1 MYFKTYTPSTKSENC
16 ETARAFHTY
25 NAVRSFCGKDK
36 PRAKDYYNYLACN
49 KVKHGCSTLA
59 IADAF
64 ESFGC
69 PEEAAPLREAIS
81 IAVAAL
87 NAPKWTEIRELMRN
101 AGQPLR
107 SQYVAYFALLE
118 SGMKSGETK
127 DIVQRYCNINRD
139 TPIRKMWYINVES
152 KEQAKAAE
160 HALHMIFD
168 HARCMSRQQNKKDYY
183 ECDPESAEK
192 FLTAN
197 MKKIFEAIVAEVAK
211 VEG

>member
-16 ETARAFHTY
+16 ETARAFHIY
-25 NAVRSFCGKDK
+25 NAVRNFCGKDE
-36 PRAKDYYNYLACN
+36 PRFPDFVAYRLSKLGTMGMFIEF
-49 KVKHGCSTLA
+49 VPEERE
-59 IADAF
+59 AF
-64 ESFGC
+64 EIS
-69 PEEAAPLREAIS
+69 LRSQWA
-81 IAVAAL
+81 
-87 NAPKWTEIRELMRN
+87 EIREIIRN

-107 SQYVAYFALLE
+107 SQYVTYFALLE
-118 SGMKSGETK
+118 NGMKSGETK
-127 DIVQRYCNINRD
+127 DIVQRYCNINRA

-197 MKKIFEAIVAEVAK
+197 MRKIFELIVAEVAK

>member
-1 MYFKTYTPSTKSENC
+1 MYFKTYAPATLSENC

-25 NAVRSFCGKDK
+25 YAVRNFCGKDE
-36 PRAKDYYNYLACN
+36 PRATDYYDYLVCK
-49 KVKHGCSTLA
+49 KVRGGASMLGLAHGHELLGNIEYA
-59 IADAF
+59 M
-64 ESFGC
+64 E
-69 PEEAAPLREAIS
+69 LRAQVDE
-81 IAVAAL
+81 AVAAL
-87 NAPKWTEIRELMRN
+87 NAREWADIKKAIRN

-107 SQYVAYFALLE
+107 SQYVAYFALLDN
-118 SGMKSGETK
+118 GMKPGETK
-127 DIVQRYCNINRD
+127 DIVQRYSNINRD

-152 KEQAKAAE
+152 KAQAQAAE

-168 HARCMSRQQNKKDYY
+168 HARCMNRQQNKKDYY

-197 MKKIFEAIVAEVAK
+197 MKKIFELIVAEVAK

>member
-1 MYFKTYTPSTKSENC
+1 MYFKTYAPATLSQNC

-25 NAVRSFCGKDK
+25 NAVRNFCGKDE
-36 PRAKDYYNYLACN
+36 PRFPDFVAYRLSKMGVMRGTMMNYCPERME
-49 KVKHGCSTLA
+49 
-59 IADAF
+59 AF
-64 ESFGC
+64 EISLR
-69 PEEAAPLREAIS
+69 PEWA
-81 IAVAAL
+81 
-87 NAPKWTEIRELMRN
+87 EIRELVRN

-118 SGMKSGETK
+118 NGMKPGETK
-127 DIVQRYCNINRD
+127 DIVQRYSNINRD
-139 TPIRKMWYINVES
+139 TPIRKLWYINVES
-152 KEQAKAAE
+152 KEQARAAE

-197 MKKIFEAIVAEVAK
+197 MKKIFELIVAEVAK

>member
-25 NAVRSFCGKDK
+25 NAVRNFCGKDE
-36 PRAKDYYNYLACN
+36 PRFPDFVAYRLHQMGTRSIL
-49 KVKHGCSTLA
+49 VSWFPEEME
-59 IADAF
+59 AF
-64 ESFGC
+64 EISLR
-69 PEEAAPLREAIS
+69 PEWA
-81 IAVAAL
+81 
-87 NAPKWTEIRELMRN
+87 EIRELVRN

-118 SGMKSGETK
+118 NGMKPGETK

-152 KEQAKAAE
+152 KEQARAAE

-168 HARCMSRQQNKKDYY
+168 HARCMNRQQNKKDYY

-197 MKKIFEAIVAEVAK
+197 MKKIFELIVAEVAK

>member
-25 NAVRSFCGKDK
+25 NAVRNFCGKDE
-36 PRAKDYYNYLACN
+36 PRFPDFVAYRLSKMGMMGFFIELDPEEMN
-49 KVKHGCSTLA
+49 
-59 IADAF
+59 AF
-64 ESFGC
+64 ETSLK
-69 PEEAAPLREAIS
+69 PEWADIKEAI
-81 IAVAAL
+81 
-87 NAPKWTEIRELMRN
+87 RN

-118 SGMKSGETK
+118 NGMKPGETK
-127 DIVQRYCNINRD
+127 DIVQRYCNINRT
-139 TPIRKMWYINVES
+139 TPIRKMWYINLES
-152 KEQAKAAE
+152 KAQAQAAE

-197 MKKIFEAIVAEVAK
+197 MKKIFELIVAEVAK

>member
-25 NAVRSFCGKDK
+25 NAVRNFCDKDEPHFPDFVAYRLSK
-36 PRAKDYYNYLACN
+36 MGMEGFFIKLIPEEM
-49 KVKHGCSTLA
+49 S
-59 IADAF
+59 AF
-64 ESFGC
+64 EASLK
-69 PEEAAPLREAIS
+69 PEWADIKEA
-81 IAVAAL
+81 V
-87 NAPKWTEIRELMRN
+87 RN

-118 SGMKSGETK
+118 NGMKPGETK
-127 DIVQRYCNINRD
+127 DIVQRYSNINRD
-139 TPIRKMWYINVES
+139 TPIRKLWYINVES
-152 KEQAKAAE
+152 KEQARAAE

-168 HARCMSRQQNKKDYY
+168 HARCMNRQQNKKDYY

-197 MKKIFEAIVAEVAK
+197 MKKIFELIVAEVAK

>member
-25 NAVRSFCGKDK
+25 NAVRNFCGKDE
-36 PRAKDYYNYLACN
+36 PRFPDFVAYRLSKMGMEGFFIELIPEEM
-49 KVKHGCSTLA
+49 S
-59 IADAF
+59 AF
-64 ESFGC
+64 EASLK
-69 PEEAAPLREAIS
+69 PEWAAIKEA
-81 IAVAAL
+81 V
-87 NAPKWTEIRELMRN
+87 RN

-118 SGMKSGETK
+118 NGMKPGETK
-127 DIVQRYCNINRD
+127 DIVQRYSNINRD
-139 TPIRKMWYINVES
+139 TPIRKLWYINVES
-152 KEQAKAAE
+152 KEQARAAE

-168 HARCMSRQQNKKDYY
+168 HARCMNRQQNKKDYY

-197 MKKIFEAIVAEVAK
+197 MKKIFELIVAEGAK

>member
-25 NAVRSFCGKDK
+25 NAIRNFCGKDE
-36 PRAKDYYNYLACN
+36 PRFSDFVAYRLSKM
-49 KVKHGCSTLA
+49 GTMGMF
-59 IADAF
+59 IEFFPEEREAF
-64 ESFGC
+64 EISLR
-69 PEEAAPLREAIS
+69 PEWA
-81 IAVAAL
+81 
-87 NAPKWTEIRELMRN
+87 EIRKLVRN

-107 SQYVAYFALLE
+107 SRYVAYFALLDN
-118 SGMKSGETK
+118 GMKPGETK
-127 DIVQRYCNINRD
+127 DIVQRYCNINRA

-152 KEQAKAAE
+152 KEQAQAAE

-168 HARCMSRQQNKKDYY
+168 HARCMNRQQNKKDYY

-197 MKKIFEAIVAEVAK
+197 MKKIFELITAEVAK

>member
-25 NAVRSFCGKDK
+25 NAVRNFCGKDE
-36 PRAKDYYNYLACN
+36 PRFPDFVAYRLSKMGMMGFFIELDPEEMN
-49 KVKHGCSTLA
+49 
-59 IADAF
+59 AF
-64 ESFGC
+64 ETSLK
-69 PEEAAPLREAIS
+69 PEWANIKEAI
-81 IAVAAL
+81 
-87 NAPKWTEIRELMRN
+87 RN

-118 SGMKSGETK
+118 NGMKPGETK
-127 DIVQRYCNINRD
+127 DIVQRYCNINRT
-139 TPIRKMWYINVES
+139 TPIRKMWYINLES
-152 KEQAKAAE
+152 KAQAQAAE

-168 HARCMSRQQNKKDYY
+168 HARCMNRQQNKKDYY

-197 MKKIFEAIVAEVAK
+197 MKKIFELIAAEVAK

>member
-25 NAVRSFCGKDK
+25 NAVRNFCGKDE
-36 PRAKDYYNYLACN
+36 PRFPDFVAYRADRDLTFRE
-49 KVKHGCSTLA
+49 HA
-59 IADAF
+59 IFTFDPEAEIAWA
-64 ESFGC
+64 ES
-69 PEEAAPLREAIS
+69 LRAEWA
-81 IAVAAL
+81 
-87 NAPKWTEIRELMRN
+87 EIRELVRN

-107 SQYVAYFALLE
+107 SQYVAYFALLDN
-118 SGMKSGETK
+118 GMKPGETK
-127 DIVQRYCNINRD
+127 DIVQRYSNINRD

-152 KEQAKAAE
+152 KAQAQAAE

-168 HARCMSRQQNKKDYY
+168 HARCMNRQQNKKDYY

-197 MKKIFEAIVAEVAK
+197 MKKIFELIVAEVAK

>member
-25 NAVRSFCGKDK
+25 NAVRNFCGKDE
-36 PRAKDYYNYLACN
+36 PRFPDFVAYRLSKMGMMGFFIELDPEEMN
-49 KVKHGCSTLA
+49 
-59 IADAF
+59 AF
-64 ESFGC
+64 ETSLK
-69 PEEAAPLREAIS
+69 PEWADIKEAI
-81 IAVAAL
+81 
-87 NAPKWTEIRELMRN
+87 RN

-118 SGMKSGETK
+118 NGMKPGETK
-127 DIVQRYCNINRD
+127 DIVQRYCNINRT

-168 HARCMSRQQNKKDYY
+168 HARCMNRQQNKKDYY

-197 MKKIFEAIVAEVAK
+197 MKKIFELIVAEVTK

>member
-25 NAVRSFCGKDK
+25 NAVRNFCDKDE
-36 PRAKDYYNYLACN
+36 PRFPDFVAYRLSKMGMEGFFIKLIPEEM
-49 KVKHGCSTLA
+49 S
-59 IADAF
+59 AF
-64 ESFGC
+64 EASLK
-69 PEEAAPLREAIS
+69 PEWADIKEA
-81 IAVAAL
+81 V
-87 NAPKWTEIRELMRN
+87 RN

-118 SGMKSGETK
+118 NGMKSGETK
-127 DIVQRYCNINRD
+127 DIVQRYSNINRD

-152 KEQAKAAE
+152 KEQARAAE

-168 HARCMSRQQNKKDYY
+168 HARCMNRQRDKKDYY

-197 MKKIFEAIVAEVAK
+197 TKKIFELIVAEVAK

>member
-25 NAVRSFCGKDK
+25 NAVRNFCGKDE
-36 PRAKDYYNYLACN
+36 PRFPDFVAYRLSKMGMMGFFIELDPEEMN
-49 KVKHGCSTLA
+49 
-59 IADAF
+59 AF
-64 ESFGC
+64 ETSLK
-69 PEEAAPLREAIS
+69 PEWADIKEAI
-81 IAVAAL
+81 
-87 NAPKWTEIRELMRN
+87 RN

-118 SGMKSGETK
+118 NGMKPGETK
-127 DIVQRYCNINRD
+127 DIVQRYCNINRT
-139 TPIRKMWYINVES
+139 TPIRKMWYINLES
-152 KEQAKAAE
+152 KAQAQAAE

-168 HARCMSRQQNKKDYY
+168 HARCMNRQQNKKDYY

-197 MKKIFEAIVAEVAK
+197 MKKIFELIVAEVAK

>member
-25 NAVRSFCGKDK
+25 NAVRNFCGKDE
-36 PRAKDYYNYLACN
+36 PRFPDFVAYRLSKMGMEGFFIELIPEEM
-49 KVKHGCSTLA
+49 S
-59 IADAF
+59 AF
-64 ESFGC
+64 EASLK
-69 PEEAAPLREAIS
+69 PEWADIKEA
-81 IAVAAL
+81 V
-87 NAPKWTEIRELMRN
+87 RN

-118 SGMKSGETK
+118 NGMKSGETK
-127 DIVQRYCNINRD
+127 DIVQRYSNINRE
-139 TPIRKMWYINVES
+139 TPIRKMWYVNVES

-168 HARCMSRQQNKKDYY
+168 HVRCMNRQQNKKDYY

-197 MKKIFEAIVAEVAK
+197 MKKIFELIVAEVAK

>member
-25 NAVRSFCGKDK
+25 NAVRNFCGKDK
-36 PRAKDYYNYLACN
+36 PRFPDFVAYRLSKMGMEGFFIELIPEEM
-49 KVKHGCSTLA
+49 S
-59 IADAF
+59 AF
-64 ESFGC
+64 EASLK
-69 PEEAAPLREAIS
+69 PEWADIKEA
-81 IAVAAL
+81 V
-87 NAPKWTEIRELMRN
+87 RN
-101 AGQPLR
+101 AGQPLH

-118 SGMKSGETK
+118 NGMKPGETK
-127 DIVQRYCNINRD
+127 DIVQRYSNINRD
-139 TPIRKMWYINVES
+139 TSIRKMWYINVES
-152 KEQAKAAE
+152 KEQARAAE

-192 FLTAN
+192 FLTAS
-197 MKKIFEAIVAEVAK
+197 MKKIFELIVAEVAK

>member
-25 NAVRSFCGKDK
+25 NAVRNFCGKDE
-36 PRAKDYYNYLACN
+36 PRFPDFVAYRLHQMGVMRGTMMNYCPERME
-49 KVKHGCSTLA
+49 
-59 IADAF
+59 AF
-64 ESFGC
+64 EISLR
-69 PEEAAPLREAIS
+69 PEWA
-81 IAVAAL
+81 
-87 NAPKWTEIRELMRN
+87 EIRELVRN

-107 SQYVAYFALLE
+107 SRYVAYFALLE
-118 SGMKSGETK
+118 NGMKPGETK
-127 DIVQRYCNINRD
+127 DIVQRYSNINRD

-152 KEQAKAAE
+152 KEQARAAE

-197 MKKIFEAIVAEVAK
+197 MKKIFELIVAEVAK

>member
-25 NAVRSFCGKDK
+25 NAVRNFCGKDE
-36 PRAKDYYNYLACN
+36 PRFPDFVAYRLSKMGMMGFFIELDPEEMN
-49 KVKHGCSTLA
+49 
-59 IADAF
+59 AF
-64 ESFGC
+64 ETSLK
-69 PEEAAPLREAIS
+69 PEWADIKEA
-81 IAVAAL
+81 V
-87 NAPKWTEIRELMRN
+87 RN

-118 SGMKSGETK
+118 NGMKPGETK
-127 DIVQRYCNINRD
+127 DIVQRYSNINRA
-139 TPIRKMWYINVES
+139 TPIRKMWYINLES

-168 HARCMSRQQNKKDYY
+168 HARCMNRQQNKKDYY

-197 MKKIFEAIVAEVAK
+197 MKKIFELIVAEVAK

>member
-25 NAVRSFCGKDK
+25 NAVRNFCGKDE
-36 PRAKDYYNYLACN
+36 PRFPDFVAYRLSKMGMEGFFIELIPEEM
-49 KVKHGCSTLA
+49 S
-59 IADAF
+59 AF
-64 ESFGC
+64 ETSLK
-69 PEEAAPLREAIS
+69 PEWADIKEA
-81 IAVAAL
+81 V
-87 NAPKWTEIRELMRN
+87 RN

-118 SGMKSGETK
+118 NGMKPGETK
-127 DIVQRYCNINRD
+127 DIVQRYSNINRD

-152 KEQAKAAE
+152 KEQARAAE

-168 HARCMSRQQNKKDYY
+168 HARCMNRQQNKKDYY

-197 MKKIFEAIVAEVAK
+197 MKKIFELIVAEVAK

>member
-25 NAVRSFCGKDK
+25 NAVRNFCGKDE
-36 PRAKDYYNYLACN
+36 PRFPDFVAYRLSKMGMMGFFIELDPEEMN
-49 KVKHGCSTLA
+49 
-59 IADAF
+59 AF
-64 ESFGC
+64 ETSLK
-69 PEEAAPLREAIS
+69 PEWADIKEA
-81 IAVAAL
+81 V
-87 NAPKWTEIRELMRN
+87 RN

-118 SGMKSGETK
+118 NGMKPGETK
-127 DIVQRYCNINRD
+127 DIVKRYSNINRA
-139 TPIRKMWYINVES
+139 TPIRKMWYINLES
-152 KEQAKAAE
+152 KAQAQAAE

-197 MKKIFEAIVAEVAK
+197 MKKIFELIVAEVAK